1 MDFRSTIK
9 RAQPLSRVM
18 RDERGGLSAEYMV
31 MTALGLF
38 VAASLAVIGVAMVDS
53 YGASLEKL
61 YTDAP

>member
-1 MDFRSTIK
+1 MEFRSRTK
-9 RAQPLSRVM
+9 RARLLVRVM
-18 RDERGGLSAEYMV
+18 RDERGGVSAEYMV
-31 MTALGLF
+31 VTALGLF